1 MDDTLAQVAEK
12 CALQLEMYQKCVEN
26 YPDTWDK
33 SCAQQ
38 KKALTKCS
46 EENVGILKYVKQH
59 CTPQIK
65 LYDTCLQEN
74 ANEPEV
80 CIQAL
85 KELYFCTEVTAMNYR
100 QSQQQPPAESGAAKA
115 EEKKQ

>member
-1 MDDTLAQVAEK
+1 MGKNLKCGDQAGSQGKEKEKKNCDCHLSNWSILAIPHNANTMDDTLAQVAEK

-46 EENVGILKYVKQH
+46 EEK
-59 CTPQIK
+59 
-65 LYDTCLQEN
+65 
-74 ANEPEV
+74 
-80 CIQAL
+80 
-85 KELYFCTEVTAMNYR
+85 
-100 QSQQQPPAESGAAKA
+100 
-115 EEKKQ
+115 

>member
-1 MDDTLAQVAEK
+1 
-12 CALQLEMYQKCVEN
+12 
-26 YPDTWDK
+26 
-33 SCAQQ
+33 
-38 KKALTKCS
+38 
-46 EENVGILKYVKQH
+46 
-59 CTPQIK
+59 